1 MPVSSSREIIQTF
14 YHFSLWL
21 NIKQKTIYNCAFS
34 CFLNLC
40 IIFTLSDYQRINFK
54 SGRAALPGMQKYRK
68 THSGVHLGQVTLHSA
83 MEKINHKKL

>member
-40 IIFTLSDYQRINFK
+40 IIRELFCNFK